1 VLADGKKLFAGSSIE
16 NEPAPAPSQSQ

>member
-16 NEPAPAPSQSQ
+16 NEPAAAPSQTQ